1 MPRRYPLQLATKREK
16 RPRRAAL
23 FLYTRTNRKE
33 DKCFLLSINQYRAVL
48 AILGPKIVK
57 FVRGVKGAQKKN
69 F

>member
-33 DKCFLLSINQYRAVL
+33 DKCFLLSTNQYRAVL

-57 FVRGVKGAQKKN
+57 FVRGVKGARKKN